1 MCIPKLVLVIHESIF
16 WKSMYVLNCLTNCF
30 PRVSGDGVVD
40 ATYEA
45 EYSSVQ
51 GVWCVEYHGP
61 FWLD

>member
-1 MCIPKLVLVIHESIF
+1 
-16 WKSMYVLNCLTNCF
+16 MYVLNCLTNCF